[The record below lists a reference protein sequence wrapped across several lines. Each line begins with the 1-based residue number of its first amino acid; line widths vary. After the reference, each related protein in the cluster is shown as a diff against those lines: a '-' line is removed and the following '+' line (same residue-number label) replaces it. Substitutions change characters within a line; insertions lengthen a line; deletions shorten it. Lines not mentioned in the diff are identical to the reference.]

1 MLRVRWLATSVTH
14 VRIDLH
20 THSNVSDGTD
30 SPTQVMRYAAAAGV
44 DVVAL
49 TDHDT
54 TDGWSAAVGALAPG
68 LTLISGAEIS
78 CAMAS
83 TAGGEIDL
91 HLLAY
96 LFDPSEPQ
104 FAAERYALTTDRE
117 RRARAMVDKLMALGV
132 PVTYSQVALIA
143 GDASSIGRPHIA
155 RALVD
160 AGVVPD
166 VASAFSDEWIGSN
179 GRAYAGKYTL
189 EAAAAVRSVLAAGGV
204 PVFAHP
210 GAAKRG
216 PVVSDADVAVLAAA
230 GLAGIE
236 VDHPD
241 HTPADRVRLRALAG
255 ELGLFITGSSDDHG
269 DITGHRIGCETT
281 GEAAYEELVARA
293 TGVRPITG

>member
-1 MLRVRWLATSVTH
+1 M
-14 VRIDLH
+14 RIDLH
-20 THSNVSDGTD
+20 THSFVSDGTD
-30 SPTQVMRYAAAAGV
+30 SPAEVMRRAAAAGV

-54 TDGWSAAVGALAPG
+54 TDGWSAAAGALAPG

-78 CAMAS
+78 CAITS
-83 TAGGEIDL
+83 TGGGKVDL

-96 LFDPSEPQ
+96 LFDPSEPL

-117 RRARAMVDKLMALGV
+117 RRARAMVGKLVALGV
-132 PVTYSQVALIA
+132 PVTYSQVAVIA
-143 GDASSIGRPHIA
+143 GDASAVGRPHIA

-166 VASAFSDEWIGSN
+166 VASAFSAEWIGSN
-179 GRAYAGKYTL
+179 GRAYAEKYTL
-189 EAAAAVRSVLAAGGV
+189 EAAAAVRLVLAAGGV

-216 PVVSDADVAVLAAA
+216 PVVSDADIAVLAAA

-255 ELGLFITGSSDDHG
+255 ELGLFVTGSSDDHG
-269 DITGHRIGCETT
+269 TITGHRIGCETT
-281 GEAAYEELVARA
+281 SDSSYDMLLARA
-293 TGVRPITG
+293 TGIMPITG

>member
-1 MLRVRWLATSVTH
+1 VRPRATSLAT

-30 SPTQVMRYAAAAGV
+30 SPAEVMRHAAAAGV

-78 CAMAS
+78 CSIAS
-83 TAGGEIDL
+83 TGGRDVEL

-96 LFDPSEPQ
+96 LFDPSEPL

-117 RRARAMVDKLMALGV
+117 RRARAMVEKLVALGV
-132 PVTYSQVALIA
+132 PVTYAQVAAIA
-143 GDASSIGRPHIA
+143 GDASSVGRPHIA

-166 VASAFSDEWIGSN
+166 VASAFTAEWIGSN
-179 GRAYAGKYTL
+179 GRAYAEKYTL
-189 EAAAAVRSVLAAGGV
+189 DAAAAVRLVLAAGGV

-210 GAAKRG
+210 AAAKRG
-216 PVVSDADVAVLAAA
+216 PVVTDADIAGLAAA
-230 GLAGIE
+230 GLAGLE

-241 HTPADRVRLRALAG
+241 HSPQDRARLRALAG
-255 ELGLFITGSSDDHG
+255 ELGLFVTGSSDDHG

-281 GEAAYEELVARA
+281 SEVVYEELLARA
-293 TGVRPITG
+293 TGIAPVSG